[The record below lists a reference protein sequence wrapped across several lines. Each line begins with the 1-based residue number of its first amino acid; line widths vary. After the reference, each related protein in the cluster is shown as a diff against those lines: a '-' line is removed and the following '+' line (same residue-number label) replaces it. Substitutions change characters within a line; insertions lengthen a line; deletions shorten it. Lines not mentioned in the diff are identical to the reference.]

1 MADVKSAYHDEKA
14 MEEGHEV
21 LRHTQSQIRYE
32 EEPTVGYRIGW
43 KTWAAVF
50 ALSLS
55 NCCAVISNTV
65 SHHFALYSHSA
76 R

>member
-1 MADVKSAYHDEKA
+1 M
-14 MEEGHEV
+14 EGHEV
-21 LRHTQSQIRYE
+21 LRHTQRRYE
-32 EEPTVGYRIGW
+32 EESKVDYRIGW

-65 SHHFALYSHSA
+65 SCPFPYILAQHANRGQMA
-76 R
+76 MTEK